1 MCVCVREWNCWLS
14 GCYCRLLFVCLWCSV
29 IISSIV
35 FLAIL
40 ETSNG
45 IRWLFFWRG
54 TFGKKKNRKEAKCFS
69 LDILQCVCVC
79 VSVRFIPDL
88 TGITNERLLKKE
100 RKRNKQTR
108 ERRKKENITTH
119 QKVER
124 VIDIFS
130 PLFRPGTSPG
140 KNITTILFL
149 SVLEKKKQ
157 LAFIRV
163 ELIQFG
169 PTQTGQ
175 NEKQN
180 STLKA

>member
-1 MCVCVREWNCWLS
+1 MFLS
-14 GCYCRLLFVCLWCSV
+14 RYITV
-29 IISSIV
+29 
-35 FLAIL
+35 
-40 ETSNG
+40 
-45 IRWLFFWRG
+45 
-54 TFGKKKNRKEAKCFS
+54 
-69 LDILQCVCVC
+69 CVCVC
-79 VSVRFIPDL
+79 LSVRFIPDL

-124 VIDIFS
+124 VIHIFS

-140 KNITTILFL
+140 KNKTTILFL